1 MAATA
6 PARRAS
12 GGYARSLARR
22 DAMIGYLFIAP
33 YLIVAGIFTFGLL
46 IYAFSISFTDLRA
59 SFQQGSANFVG
70 LGNYIRAFNDPD
82 FINSLINV
90 FWYALIVTTLQTI
103 FSVIIAVLLN
113 SKMRGTGFYRTAI
126 YSPSVA
132 SSVVI
137 ALIFQYLFLRTG
149 VINYV
154 LGTNVSW
161 LAEPSRLFDPLV
173 RLFGGDPREAWRIV
187 RGPSVAWM
195 AIMTMNIF
203 TTVPTFMVMF
213 LAALQDIPGHLYEAA
228 AIDGATGIRA
238 FWNITVPLL
247 RPVITLVVV
256 LGTIGTFQIFDQVSI
271 LTQGGPLK
279 TTQVPGYYIY
289 QKTLG
294 AATQAEA
301 GYGAALAFI
310 LAGIIIVLTIIQR
323 RYFDPD
329 STK

>member
-1 MAATA
+1 
-6 PARRAS
+6 
-12 GGYARSLARR
+12 
-22 DAMIGYLFIAP
+22 
-33 YLIVAGIFTFGLL
+33 
-46 IYAFSISFTDLRA
+46 
-59 SFQQGSANFVG
+59 
-70 LGNYIRAFNDPD
+70 
-82 FINSLINV
+82 
-90 FWYALIVTTLQTI
+90 
-103 FSVIIAVLLN
+103 
-113 SKMRGTGFYRTAI
+113 
-126 YSPSVA
+126 
-132 SSVVI
+132 
-137 ALIFQYLFLRTG
+137 
-149 VINYV
+149 
-154 LGTNVSW
+154 
-161 LAEPSRLFDPLV
+161 
-173 RLFGGDPREAWRIV
+173 
-187 RGPSVAWM
+187 M

-228 AIDGATGIRA
+228 AIDGATGVRA

-310 LAGIIIVLTIIQR
+310 LAAIIIILTIIQR